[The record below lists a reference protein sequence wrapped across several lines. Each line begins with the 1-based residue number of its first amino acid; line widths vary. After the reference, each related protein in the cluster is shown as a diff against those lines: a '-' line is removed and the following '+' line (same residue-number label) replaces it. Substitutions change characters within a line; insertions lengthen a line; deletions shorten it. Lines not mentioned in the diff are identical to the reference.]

1 MIFKKLYKNSERE
14 QGTLRYFREKLQRRN
29 VTNDVKHYEDCE
41 QLFLSIGKCFTVEAL
56 LEFFGMESKE
66 DHIKRNRPPCYILE
80 VDDNK
85 KKYYDSVLD
94 KFVDQFLINSPNDN
108 DDDNDDDDEESSP
121 TNNDFVT
128 NYSLC
133 LLKHYFI
140 FLDFKDAVKEGN
152 GETIA
157 ILHKQLVPHFK
168 ALPGFNNYA
177 IEMLISVVQ
186 NSVFLSDAEAHQCIW
201 ASTVNWRGGARN
213 NIEIDLLQENR
224 NKSLKKSI
232 KAMGAN
238 KTDNAIDRSSHA
250 SGGEDKIAENFDVQ
264 IQRETQSSSHSHRT
278 TAADEGIV
286 MADLRV
292 VKPFTSVPKTV
303 HESFPD
309 IHPNPLISVDDT
321 SVFNKGQRPAKL
333 AGYFTPTRRLL

>member
-1 MIFKKLYKNSERE
+1 
-14 QGTLRYFREKLQRRN
+14 
-29 VTNDVKHYEDCE
+29 
-41 QLFLSIGKCFTVEAL
+41 
-56 LEFFGMESKE
+56 MESKE
-66 DHIKRNRPPCYILE
+66 DHIKRNRPPYYILE

-85 KKYYDSVLD
+85 KKYYDS
-94 KFVDQFLINSPNDN
+94 INF
-108 DDDNDDDDEESSP
+108 P

-133 LLKHYFI
+133 LLKYYFI

-292 VKPFTSVPKTV
+292 IKPFTSVPNTV

-309 IHPNPLISVDDT
+309 IHPNPLISVD
-321 SVFNKGQRPAKL
+321 
-333 AGYFTPTRRLL
+333 

>member
-1 MIFKKLYKNSERE
+1 MILKKLYKNSARE

-41 QLFLSIGKCFTVEAL
+41 QLFLSIGKCFTMEAL
-56 LEFFGMESKE
+56 LEFFRMESKE
-66 DHIKRNRPPCYILE
+66 DRIKRNRPPYYILE

-108 DDDNDDDDEESSP
+108 DDDNDEESSP

-186 NSVFLSDAEAHQCIW
+186 NSVF
-201 ASTVNWRGGARN
+201 
-213 NIEIDLLQENR
+213 
-224 NKSLKKSI
+224 
-232 KAMGAN
+232 
-238 KTDNAIDRSSHA
+238 
-250 SGGEDKIAENFDVQ
+250 
-264 IQRETQSSSHSHRT
+264 
-278 TAADEGIV
+278 
-286 MADLRV
+286 
-292 VKPFTSVPKTV
+292 
-303 HESFPD
+303 
-309 IHPNPLISVDDT
+309 
-321 SVFNKGQRPAKL
+321 
-333 AGYFTPTRRLL
+333 

>member
-66 DHIKRNRPPCYILE
+66 DHIKRNRPPYYILE

-133 LLKHYFI
+133 LLKYYFI
-140 FLDFKDAVKEGN
+140 FLDFKAAVKEGN

-250 SGGEDKIAENFDVQ
+250 FGGEDKIAENFDVQ

-292 VKPFTSVPKTV
+292 VKPFTSVPNTV

-321 SVFNKGQRPAKL
+321 SVFKKGRRPAKL
-333 AGYFTPTRRLL
+333 ASYFTPTRRLL